1 MWHIP
6 ACSVPMDKKASRYS
20 DRAITI
26 SSQKVSIFAGQTQVV
41 LPVMCANTFL
51 GNKEA
56 KKSKGK
62 IREWQVKCRREG
74 FTCGRPSSQG
84 ANRDSFAY
92 PFINRSRLSHL
103 LPHTGTYLTGTH
115 SLRQTA
121 TILAHFCPSY
131 TANNERQSLWQSLCV
146 YWCSQQGTN

>member
-1 MWHIP
+1 MTHP
-6 ACSVPMDKKASRYS
+6 CLQCANGQESKPLQRSCDHHQP
-20 DRAITI
+20 
-26 SSQKVSIFAGQTQVV
+26 QEVSIFAGQAQVV
-41 LPVMCANTFL
+41 LPMMCANTFL
-51 GNKEA
+51 GDKEA
-56 KKSKGK
+56 EQSKER

-115 SLRQTA
+115 SLCDRRP
-121 TILAHFCPSY
+121 PS
-131 TANNERQSLWQSLCV
+131 
-146 YWCSQQGTN
+146 